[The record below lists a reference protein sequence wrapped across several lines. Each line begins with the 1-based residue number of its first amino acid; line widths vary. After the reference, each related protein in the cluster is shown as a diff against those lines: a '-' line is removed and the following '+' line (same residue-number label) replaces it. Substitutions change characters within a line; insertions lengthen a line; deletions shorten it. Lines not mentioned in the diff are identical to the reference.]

1 MASGGHQMTEKRR
14 SVEAHI
20 KQLLNPILKDICKA
34 YGQQVSGTKAI
45 LQQRVIDV
53 ADSFVQ
59 KGDPVGLDKLYYRV
73 RNQGAAPPPGA
84 STSTTSASHGMA
96 PSGARPPVA
105 RMEFKASPFYE
116 FQDVIL
122 RQQDLPGAEMPQ
134 NRHTVRVNI
143 TLSDEQAWRLK
154 EDSSMRLLIY
164 CGQTSDM
171 AAWSRLDIA
180 FPNQL
185 EVKLN
190 NDDVKGNFK
199 GLKNKPGSTKPADI
213 TDWVRKVAGYQNQL
227 SICYALTSKRYAF
240 TVHLVKSRAAEEL
253 TQRIRTARVISKQKV
268 IDEMKQANA
277 DPDIAAMSS
286 KMSLKDPVSTMR
298 IRIPIRSTVCH
309 HNQCFDGGYFM
320 LLQEQAPTW
329 SCPICSKMVSFE
341 SLCVDKYFEEI
352 LSTTASSIEQVTIE
366 PDGTWR
372 VEEDDEDKGKSNQAR
387 GEKRA
392 SYDDDFDDD
401 SIINLDD
408 TPNGPTAKPNFPT
421 SWGEP
426 PFGQPNF
433 NTPPLSSR
441 EPSVAQSTTSAQRVA
456 GQKRPSAVIDLT
468 LSDEDEPP
476 RPAKRVQTTNSAPL
490 LSSRS
495 YATSA
500 PTPELPRPSI
510 FGQRPAEPAQR
521 STSISSF
528 QAPPLRPRTP
538 TGFNVDMS
546 MSPPAQ
552 PGTFGGPSP
561 GSTAFGAPPRPS
573 ASPGRQDSE
582 AYNGFADQTTPPAM
596 GFRPAWHPGRGS
608 ASGQQGNGALRLP
621 YNGSGASGNASG
633 SGSNGQGWRERY

>member
-1 MASGGHQMTEKRR
+1 MASGGHQMIEKRR

-84 STSTTSASHGMA
+84 STSTTSVSYAMA
-96 PSGARPPVA
+96 PGGAKPPAA
-105 RMEFKASPFYE
+105 RMAH
-116 FQDVIL
+116 L
-122 RQQDLPGAEMPQ
+122 RDAEAGAEMPQ

-143 TLSDEQAWRLK
+143 TLSDEQARRLK
-154 EDSSMRLLIY
+154 EDSSTRLLIY
-164 CGQTSDM
+164 CGQTSDI

-240 TVHLVKSRAAEEL
+240 TVHLVKSRTAEEL

-366 PDGTWR
+366 PDGIWR

-387 GEKRA
+387 GEVRA

-408 TPNGPTAKPNFPT
+408 TPDASAARVNIPAK
-421 SWGEP
+421 WLEP
-426 PFGQPNF
+426 PFGQPNL

-441 EPSVAQSTTSAQRVA
+441 EPSVAQSVTSAQRVA

-476 RPAKRVQTTNSAPL
+476 RPAKRVQTSNSAPS

-500 PTPELPRPSI
+500 SIPEPPRPSI
-510 FGQRPAEPAQR
+510 FPARPAEPAPR
-521 STSISSF
+521 STSTSSF
-528 QAPPLRPRTP
+528 QAPPPRPRTP
-538 TGFNVDMS
+538 SGFNVDMS

-552 PGTFGGPSP
+552 PVTFGGPGP
-561 GSTAFGAPPRPS
+561 GSTAFGAPLRPS

-582 AYNGFADQTTPPAM
+582 AYNGFADPPSSPPM
-596 GFRPAWHPGRGS
+596 GFRPAWNPGRGS
-608 ASGQQGNGALRLP
+608 ASRQQQGVAGGLRLP
-621 YNGSGASGNASG
+621 YSGSGTTGAPSG
-633 SGSNGQGWRERY
+633 SGSGSGGNSQVWRERY

>member
-1 MASGGHQMTEKRR
+1 MASGGHQMIEKRR

-96 PSGARPPVA
+96 PGGARPPAA

-143 TLSDEQAWRLK
+143 TLSDEQARRLK

-164 CGQTSDM
+164 CGQTSDI

-190 NDDVKGNFK
+190 SDDVKGNFK
-199 GLKNKPGSTKPADI
+199 G
-213 TDWVRKVAGYQNQL
+213 
-227 SICYALTSKRYAF
+227 
-240 TVHLVKSRAAEEL
+240 AE
-253 TQRIRTARVISKQKV
+253 KQAWFNEACRHHRLGAQGGRKV

-286 KMSLKDPVSTMR
+286 KMSLKDPVLTTR

-426 PFGQPNF
+426 PFGQPNL

-441 EPSVAQSTTSAQRVA
+441 EPSVAQSVASAQRVA

-476 RPAKRVQTTNSAPL
+476 RPAKRVQTSNSAPL

-510 FGQRPAEPAQR
+510 FAQRPAEPAQR
-521 STSISSF
+521 STSTSSF
-528 QAPPLRPRTP
+528 HAPPQPPRTP

-561 GSTAFGAPPRPS
+561 SSTAFGAPPRPS

-596 GFRPAWHPGRGS
+596 GFRPAWNPGRGS
-608 ASGQQGNGALRLP
+608 ASGQQANGGLRLP
-621 YNGSGASGNASG
+621 YNGSGASGSASG
-633 SGSNGQGWRERY
+633 SASASNGQGWRERYP